1 MNKQSKLLF
10 HLHTDKREE
19 GEKIILLIL
28 HLNLL
33 AGQQHSAALCL
44 SQGLEKIWEK
54 LIRCKLQSAC
64 LVYMDR
70 QGKMM
75 RCFRGNKDEI
85 ERERALMRNG
95 GMLLEKSI
103 AINNGRGNPIRSFS
117 IQEINNAINNYDP
130 NQRFVIVRD
139 GIYEMYK
146 RFLQDRPVIVKKY
159 DNNEILLEGSINEIV
174 FASQM
179 SAHKN
184 VLKLLGCCLESP
196 IPILV
201 FEHAEMGILDH
212 YIFKYVE
219 DLRPLSWKNRL
230 KIAVDVANVIA
241 YLHTAF
247 PRPIV
252 HRGINPRNIL
262 LDEDYRAKLSDFSSS
277 ISIPE
282 GKTHIVTEPLIGT
295 RGYVAPEYFFEGK
308 FSEQLD
314 VFSFGVLMLE
324 LLTGKRTFEP
334 LDYGHLDLP
343 FVEIFE
349 KCMEENEKLD
359 KLMDPII
366 IEEGTWSGKEQ
377 QLKAYA
383 RLALQCMCE
392 RSENR
397 PEITEVGKQLRQI
410 YQSLISSC

>member
-1 MNKQSKLLF
+1 
-10 HLHTDKREE
+10 
-19 GEKIILLIL
+19 
-28 HLNLL
+28 
-33 AGQQHSAALCL
+33 
-44 SQGLEKIWEK
+44 
-54 LIRCKLQSAC
+54 
-64 LVYMDR
+64 
-70 QGKMM
+70 MM

-85 ERERALMRNG
+85 ERETEMALMRNG

-103 AINNGRGNPIRSFS
+103 ALNNGRGNPIRSFS
-117 IQEINNAINNYDP
+117 IQELNNATNNYDP
-130 NQRFVIVRD
+130 NQRFAMYRT
-139 GIYEMYK
+139 YKMYK
-146 RFLQDRPVIVKKY
+146 GFLQDRPVIVKKY
-159 DNNEILLEGSINEIV
+159 ANNENFLERSINEIV

-201 FEHAEMGILDH
+201 FVYAEMGILDH
-212 YIFKYVE
+212 YILKYKQRA

-252 HRGINPRNIL
+252 HRDIKSVNIL
-262 LDEDYRAKLSDFSSS
+262 LDEDYRAKLSGFSSS

-282 GKTHIVTEPLIGT
+282 GKTHIVTEPVMGT
-295 RGYVAPEYFFEGK
+295 LGYLDPEYLSEGK
-308 FSEQLD
+308 FNEKAD
-314 VFSFGVLMLE
+314 VFGFGVLLLE
-324 LLTGKRTFEP
+324 LLTGKAP
-334 LDYGHLDLP
+334 YDPPDNDQDLP
-343 FVEIFE
+343 VVKFFE

-383 RLALQCMCE
+383 RLALQCVCIP
-392 RSENR
+392 SENR
-397 PEITEVGKQLRQI
+397 PEITDVGKQLRQI

>member
-1 MNKQSKLLF
+1 
-10 HLHTDKREE
+10 
-19 GEKIILLIL
+19 
-28 HLNLL
+28 
-33 AGQQHSAALCL
+33 
-44 SQGLEKIWEK
+44 
-54 LIRCKLQSAC
+54 
-64 LVYMDR
+64 
-70 QGKMM
+70 MM
-75 RCFRGNKDEI
+75 RCFGGNKDEI
-85 ERERALMRNG
+85 ESEKAVMRNG
-95 GMLLEKSI
+95 GMLLEKAI

-117 IQEINNAINNYDP
+117 IQELNNATNSYDP
-130 NQRFVIVRD
+130 NQMFFEE
-139 GIYEMYK
+139 EMYK
-146 RFLQDRPVIVKKY
+146 MYKGFIQDRPVIVKKY
-159 DNNEILLEGSINEIV
+159 ENDENFLENSISDIV

-179 SAHKN
+179 SVHKN

-212 YIFKYVE
+212 YIFKDE
-219 DLRPLSWKNRL
+219 QRADLRPLSWKNRL

-252 HRGINPRNIL
+252 HRDIKSRKIL
-262 LDEDYRAKLSDFSSS
+262 LDEDYRAKLSDFSLS

-282 GKTHIVTEPLIGT
+282 GKTHIVTENLTGT
-295 RGYVAPEYFFEGK
+295 FGYLDPEYLSEGK
-308 FSEQLD
+308 FNEKAD
-314 VFSFGVLMLE
+314 VFGFGVLLLV
-324 LLTGKRTFEP
+324 LLTGKGPYNR
-334 LDYGHLDLP
+334 LDYDHLNLRL
-343 FVEIFE
+343 VEFFE
-349 KCMEENEKLD
+349 KCMEENERLD

-383 RLALQCMCE
+383 RLALQCICK

-397 PEITEVGKQLRQI
+397 PEITDVGKQLRQI